1 MIQPAKRI
9 NKIYGY
15 CRVSTVEQARHG
27 VSIELQKRH
36 IEEFVREKYNREVDG
51 FYFDEGVSGK
61 IDILDRDG
69 SRSLTDAIEEWDV
82 IVCTRLDRLS
92 RSTHDLLQMIPHLQE
107 SNVTLFFCEQFG
119 DVPIVYPRENSGK
132 GLRSKFDMNQ
142 MTNQIMLMV
151 LSAVAELKHGI
162 IKDRF
167 ADGKVDWANRGFSI
181 GGSVPYGFQ
190 KVRER
195 HGNNSRTRLVPVED
209 EQRVIRTIHRLADRG
224 LGHQKIATQVRS
236 LHANARDMNRHKVRR
251 ILERK
256 EQGLHYEHV

>member
-1 MIQPAKRI
+1 MIQPGKRI

-15 CRVSTVEQARHG
+15 CRVSTVEQAKHG

-51 FYFDEGVSGK
+51 FFFDEGYSGK
-61 IDILDRDG
+61 IDILDRPG
-69 SRSLTDAIEEWDV
+69 SSRLTKTIEDWDIV
-82 IVCTRLDRLS
+82 VCTRLDRLS
-92 RSTHDLLQMIPHLQE
+92 RSTQDLLQIIPDLQE
-107 SNVTLFFCEQFG
+107 SNVTLYFCEQFG
-119 DVPIVYPRENSGK
+119 DVPIVYPRASGAK
-132 GLRSKFDMNQ
+132 GLRAKFDMNQ

-151 LSAVAELKHGI
+151 LSAVAELEHGI

-167 ADGKVDWANRGFSI
+167 ADGKVDWANRGYSI
-181 GGSVPYGFQ
+181 GGSVPYGFE
-190 KVRER
+190 KVEER
-195 HGNNSRTRLVPVED
+195 HGANRRTRLVPVED
-209 EQRVIRTIHRLADRG
+209 EQRVIRTIQRLSDRG

-236 LHANARDMNRHKVRR
+236 LHANARDMSRHKVRR

>member
-1 MIQPAKRI
+1 MIEPAKRI

-61 IDILDRDG
+61 VDILDRDG
-69 SRSLTDAIEEWDV
+69 SRALTDAIDEWDV

-119 DVPIVYPRENSGK
+119 DVPIVYPRETSGK

-151 LSAVAELKHGI
+151 LSAVAELEHGI
-162 IKDRF
+162 IKDHF

-224 LGHQKIATQVRS
+224 LGHQKIAKQVSS
-236 LHANARDMNRHKVRR
+236 LHANARDMSRHKVRR

-256 EQGLHYEHV
+256 EQGLHYEHA

>member
-1 MIQPAKRI
+1 MIEPGKRI

-51 FYFDEGVSGK
+51 FFIDEGVSGK
-61 IDILDRDG
+61 VGISERPG
-69 SRSLTDAIEEWDV
+69 SHALTMALEEWDIV
-82 IVCTRLDRLS
+82 ISTRLDRLS
-92 RSTHDLLQMIPHLQE
+92 RSTHDLLQIIPQLQE

-119 DVPIVYPRENSGK
+119 DVPIVYPRASGAK
-132 GLRSKFDMNQ
+132 GLRAKFDMNQ

-151 LSAVAELKHGI
+151 LSAVAELEHGL

-167 ADGKVDWANRGFSI
+167 ADGKVDWATRGYSI
-181 GGSVPYGFQ
+181 GGSVPYGYR

-195 HGNNSRTRLVPVED
+195 HGNNGRVRLEPVPD
-209 EQRVIRTIHRLADRG
+209 EQRVIRTIQRLSDRG

>member
-1 MIQPAKRI
+1 MIEPSKRI
-9 NKIYGY
+9 NKVYGY

-69 SRSLTDAIEEWDV
+69 SRALTDAIDEWDV

-92 RSTHDLLQMIPHLQE
+92 RSTHDLLQMIPNLQE

-119 DVPIVYPRENSGK
+119 DVPIVYPRETSGK

-151 LSAVAELKHGI
+151 LSAVAELEHGI

-224 LGHQKIATQVRS
+224 LRHQKIARQVSS
-236 LHANARDMNRHKVRR
+236 LHANARDMSRHKVRR

-256 EQGLHYEHV
+256 EQGLHYEHA

>member
-1 MIQPAKRI
+1 MIQPSKRI

-61 IDILDRDG
+61 VDILDRDG
-69 SRSLTDAIEEWDV
+69 SRALTDAIDEWDIV
-82 IVCTRLDRLS
+82 VCTRLDRLS
-92 RSTHDLLQMIPHLQE
+92 RSTHDLLQMIPNLQE

-119 DVPIVYPRENSGK
+119 DVPIVYPRETSGK

-151 LSAVAELKHGI
+151 LSAVAELEHGI

-167 ADGKVDWANRGFSI
+167 ADGKVDWANRGYSI
-181 GGSVPYGFQ
+181 GGSVPYGFE
-190 KVRER
+190 KVLER

-209 EQRVIRTIHRLADRG
+209 
-224 LGHQKIATQVRS
+224 
-236 LHANARDMNRHKVRR
+236 
-251 ILERK
+251 
-256 EQGLHYEHV
+256 

>member
-1 MIQPAKRI
+1 MIQPSKRI

-61 IDILDRDG
+61 VDILDRDG
-69 SRSLTDAIEEWDV
+69 SRALTDAIDEWDIV
-82 IVCTRLDRLS
+82 VCTRLDRLS
-92 RSTHDLLQMIPHLQE
+92 RSTHDLLQMIPNLQE

-119 DVPIVYPRENSGK
+119 DVPIVYPRETSGK

-151 LSAVAELKHGI
+151 LSAVAELEHGI

-167 ADGKVDWANRGFSI
+167 ADGKVDWANRGYSI
-181 GGSVPYGFQ
+181 GGSVPYGFE

-209 EQRVIRTIHRLADRG
+209 EQRVIRTIHRLADCG
-224 LGHQKIATQVRS
+224 LGPQKIAKQVMS
-236 LHANARDMNRHKVRR
+236 RHKVRR

-256 EQGLHYEHV
+256 EQGLHYEHA

>member
-1 MIQPAKRI
+1 MIEPSKRI

-69 SRSLTDAIEEWDV
+69 SRSLTDAIDEWDV

-92 RSTHDLLQMIPHLQE
+92 RSTHDLLQMIPNLQE

-119 DVPIVYPRENSGK
+119 DVPIVYPRETSGK

-151 LSAVAELKHGI
+151 LSAVAELEHGI

-167 ADGKVDWANRGFSI
+167 ADGKVDWASRGFSI

-224 LGHQKIATQVRS
+224 LGHQKIAKQVSS
-236 LHANARDMNRHKVRR
+236 LHANARDMSRHKVRR

-256 EQGLHYEHV
+256 EQGLHYEHA